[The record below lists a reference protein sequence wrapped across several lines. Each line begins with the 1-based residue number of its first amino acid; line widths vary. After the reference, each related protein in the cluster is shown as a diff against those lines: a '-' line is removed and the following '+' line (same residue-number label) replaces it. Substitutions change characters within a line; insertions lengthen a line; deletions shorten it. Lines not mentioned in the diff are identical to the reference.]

1 MPATIELTPEQIAVY
16 RATAQR
22 YREQERSETER
33 RRERAWRVVRRAAR
47 LLKDEFKA
55 TRVVVFGSLVHGDC
69 FTRWSDVDLA
79 SWGIAPED
87 ILRAMGAVLD
97 LSDEIEVN
105 LVDVNTCRP
114 SLLAVIERDGVE
126 L

>member
-1 MPATIELTPEQIAVY
+1 MPAIIELTSEQIAVY

-22 YREQERSETER
+22 YRERERLEIKR
-33 RRERAWRVVRRAAR
+33 RREQAWRVARRAAR
-47 LLKDEFKA
+47 LLKDEIKA
-55 TRVVVFGSLVHGDC
+55 TRVLVFGSLVHSDC
-69 FTRWSDVDLA
+69 FTRWSDIDLA
-79 SWGIAPED
+79 AWGIAPED
-87 ILRAMGAVLD
+87 TLRAIGAVLD
-97 LSDEIEVN
+97 LDDEIEVN